1 MCGVVGIYYFDK
13 NNKDLKSQN
22 YKHKLPKMLKEIR
35 HRGDDQEEFGRL
47 KNSVQGMSRLSIVST
62 KKDIIPYT
70 NEDDTISLVY
80 NGEIYN
86 YLDLKSSLKNKHTFK
101 SNTDTEY
108 ILHGYEDYG
117 INIINE
123 FNGMYAFSLFD
134 SNKDELYLVRDKAGE
149 KFLYYYEDHEKVVY
163 ASEIKAIVSILRAEE
178 QHCNSYEMFEACFGQ
193 DTLFKNIKLI
203 EPGQYVK
210 FNFNKKKIVN
220 YWRICDNLIY
230 VKDDIAQIEKDLTEL
245 IVDSIE
251 LRTKNRQYPF
261 GALVSGGIDS
271 GLIAAIAKP
280 DFIYSTTY
288 RGLGKEFSEIEYAE
302 AIATKIGKKL
312 QIIEPTKEDFM
323 KYRNEVAYHLD
334 TPATWTGFNLYMT
347 YEAVSK
353 DTKIALTG
361 EGVDEMF
368 GGYHRYHLLH
378 HDMQIY
384 NLDALEN
391 YDYLIGKYYGKPSD
405 RYIKLINRSEK
416 IFQDKYMDYMK
427 SIVEPSFS
435 FFDKNVIHAMGNV
448 DFYSTLQIILQ
459 MADRMSMAHTV
470 ENRAP
475 FLDHRLMQYA
485 FSMPEKYKIENGITK
500 NIIKKIAKKF
510 LPESVVERKDKRGF
524 LMPFNLWFPNEGNK
538 YDRTKYKDMVYSDW
552 KNTFFKGSK

>member
-1 MCGVVGIYYFDK
+1 MCGIVGIYYF
-13 NNKDLKSQN
+13 NKDNKELKTKN
-22 YKHKLPKMLKEIR
+22 YKEKLLKMLKEIR

-47 KNSVQGMSRLSIVST
+47 NNSIQGMSRLSIINK
-62 KKDIIPYT
+62 KKDIIPYK
-70 NEDDTISLVY
+70 NEDDSISLVY

-86 YLDLKSSLKNKHTFK
+86 YLDLKASLKNKHIFK
-101 SNTDTEY
+101 SDTDTEY

-117 INIINE
+117 IDIINE
-123 FNGMYAFSLFD
+123 FNGMYAFALFD

-149 KFLYYYEDHEKVVY
+149 KFLYYYEDNEKVVY
-163 ASEIKAIVSILRAEE
+163 ASEIKAIVSILKVEE
-178 QHCNSYEMFEACFGQ
+178 QHCNSYEMFEACFGE

-203 EPGQYVK
+203 EPGQYIK
-210 FNFNKKKIVN
+210 FNFNNKKSVK
-220 YWRICDNLIY
+220 YWSIQDNLIY
-230 VKDDIAQIEKDLTEL
+230 VKDDIVQIEKDLTEL

-302 AIATKIGKKL
+302 AIAKKIGKKL
-312 QIIEPTKEDFM
+312 QIIEPKKEDFM

-347 YEAVSK
+347 YKAVSK

-368 GGYHRYHLLH
+368 GGYHRYHLLN

-435 FFDKNVIHAMGNV
+435 FFDKNVIHAMGDV
-448 DFYSTLQIILQ
+448 DFHSTLQIILQ

-475 FLDHRLMQYA
+475 FLDHRLIQYA

-500 NIIKKIAKKF
+500 SIIKKIAKKF

-538 YDRTKYKDMVYSDW
+538 YDRTKYKDMVYLDW
-552 KNTFFKGSK
+552 KNIFFKENR